1 MFWQLLVDALVFCL
15 GWIRNNY
22 WDAEYD
28 AMTRGEDVPGHDT
41 SVDADRSGMVDC
53 ATYTGLHNALDSYQY
68 LKIYTI
74 WGGETLC
81 STTFLEHASLP
92 LKAISSGI
100 ELLAE
105 DALTC
110 TSTLLRNNIKL
121 SAIWSVMLNFCLF
134 FV

>member
-1 MFWQLLVDALVFCL
+1 
-15 GWIRNNY
+15 
-22 WDAEYD
+22 
-28 AMTRGEDVPGHDT
+28 MTSVEDVPGHGT

-105 DALTC
+105 KGEGQRKARMLALAHQLYFAT
-110 TSTLLRNNIKL
+110 TSN
-121 SAIWSVMLNFCLF
+121 
-134 FV
+134 